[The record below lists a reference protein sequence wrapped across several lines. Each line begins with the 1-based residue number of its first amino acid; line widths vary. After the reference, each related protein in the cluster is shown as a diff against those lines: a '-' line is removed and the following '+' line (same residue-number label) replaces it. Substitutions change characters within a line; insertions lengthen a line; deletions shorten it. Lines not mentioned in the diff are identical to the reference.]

1 MRVSV
6 VGGEKIEVGRI
17 CKCCDFSI
25 ACIQVLI
32 WTRSIF
38 GFCHKVF

>member
-1 MRVSV
+1 MRASV

-25 ACIQVLI
+25 EVLI
-32 WTRSIF
+32 LDAFDFWILP
-38 GFCHKVF
+38 